1 MAELNWAD
9 YLLIAVLGV
18 STVVSLFRGFF
29 KEALSLAGWM
39 VSLWIAWKA
48 GPAASGMLE
57 SSVEDLQS
65 IAIHVPDPLM
75 AHPC

>member
-39 VSLWIAWKA
+39 VSLTLRK
-48 GPAASGMLE
+48 
-57 SSVEDLQS
+57 SVKLLV
-65 IAIHVPDPLM
+65 IPLLRFLM
-75 AHPC
+75 QKRQN